1 MLTLLA
7 MADRLEDLLNLL
19 LLPVRQDEIFK
30 KLCLEDLATCHDVL
44 LQQSLQN
51 NYLPLLQPFVARFT

>member
-19 LLPVRQDEIFK
+19 LLPVKRDEAFKNLYFQRNILGTIDDNDKVIFY
-30 KLCLEDLATCHDVL
+30 DVI
-44 LQQSLQN
+44 
-51 NYLPLLQPFVARFT
+51 

>member
-19 LLPVRQDEIFK
+19 LLPVKQDEVFK
-30 KLCLEDLATCHDVL
+30 IR
-44 LQQSLQN
+44 SSR
-51 NYLPLLQPFVARFT
+51 YLP

>member
-19 LLPVRQDEIFK
+19 LLPVKRDEAFK
-30 KLCLEDLATCHDVL
+30 NLYLEEFATCHDVL
-44 LQQSLQN
+44 LQQPLQN
-51 NYLPLLQPFVARFT
+51 NDLPLLEPFVARFT

>member
-19 LLPVRQDEIFK
+19 LLPVRQDEVFK
-30 KLCLEDLATCHDVL
+30 KICSEDLATCHDVL

-51 NYLPLLQPFVARFT
+51 NNLPLIQPFVARFT